1 MGSSSSPAMP
11 SGGFWF
17 VSSSLDVASALVLM
31 EHPREDPKM
40 RFVGLYLLAFGM
52 GLLCTTSGFAFRVSG
67 FIVGAGFSGPL
78 LLTGG
83 GGASFLRWGGGR
95 RSFSGLDEPWV
106 CRGIGS
112 CGIVHAVEPLVGA
125 EEERSLASLSA
136 SAAAATGAV
145 RGGSEEMTL
154 VDLLVVFTS
163 FGVFNV
169 IWGCTAVL
177 F

>member
-1 MGSSSSPAMP
+1 
-11 SGGFWF
+11 
-17 VSSSLDVASALVLM
+17 
-31 EHPREDPKM
+31 
-40 RFVGLYLLAFGM
+40 
-52 GLLCTTSGFAFRVSG
+52 
-67 FIVGAGFSGPL
+67 
-78 LLTGG
+78 
-83 GGASFLRWGGGR
+83 
-95 RSFSGLDEPWV
+95 
-106 CRGIGS
+106 
-112 CGIVHAVEPLVGA
+112 
-125 EEERSLASLSA
+125 LSA

>member
-1 MGSSSSPAMP
+1 M
-11 SGGFWF
+11 
-17 VSSSLDVASALVLM
+17 
-31 EHPREDPKM
+31 
-40 RFVGLYLLAFGM
+40 
-52 GLLCTTSGFAFRVSG
+52 
-67 FIVGAGFSGPL
+67 
-78 LLTGG
+78 
-83 GGASFLRWGGGR
+83 
-95 RSFSGLDEPWV
+95 

-163 FGVFNV
+163 FGVCNV